1 MDEFGIAPKVLR
13 TTSDFND
20 SSKKRARRHNI
31 SDGPIPGEPVLT
43 DLLQP
48 VK

>member
-13 TTSDFND
+13 TTSDFNEGN
-20 SSKKRARRHNI
+20 KKRARRHDV
-31 SDGPIPGEPVLT
+31 SDGPIPGEPVLQE
-43 DLLQP
+43 LLQT